1 MMYLFLLFNLII
13 VSSFNP
19 HRKIFY
25 NKLIRFNNNN
35 DKLKKI
41 DNELNIRKLRMRKL
55 LIEKNKI
62 LRNMTGLDLHN
73 ETYID
78 NYLDNIN
85 SKNIYDDNDD
95 NNAYDDDEYNNEYDY
110 EFKPRSNKINY
121 NIIIN
126 THPNQNEIPNQLLNP
141 DPNSTPT
148 PTSTPNRVNVRSENF
163 ELIYDPTF
171 NFNNIGGYDLIKEEL
186 MQCADML
193 VNYTK
198 YTKYNVRTPK
208 GIILEGPPGNG
219 KTLMAKCFSGEIN
232 IGFIPVSGAQF
243 QEKYVGVGA
252 SRVRE
257 LFDLAKNNIPCII
270 FIDELDAIGRKRSD
284 SNTNSNSEHD
294 STLNELLVNLDGFKS
309 TNGIFII
316 GATNRIDLLD
326 SALIRPGRIDKKIF
340 IGNPDKTT
348 RKQIIDIH
356 IKNKP
361 INPCITTEYLIELTN
376 GFSGAEI
383 ENFFNEAL
391 LYVLR
396 QNKNEINI
404 DDLNMIANRVMVGY
418 QSTKNQ
424 LTDDIIYQVAV
435 HEIGHALVGLM
446 TKYKKLIKIT
456 INLFSPKTLGFTLF
470 EPNENYN
477 NIQTKEQ
484 LISEMMVL
492 LGGRIAEE
500 IIFKN
505 NNISSG
511 AAHDILQVK
520 KIAEQMIVNLGMGD
534 KIIVNEPM
542 QINAEIDNIISIAY
556 TQTKILLSNVELLI
570 KDCASLL
577 IKNNELSPD
586 IIINLIIE
594 KYPYIK
600 IK

>member
-1 MMYLFLLFNLII
+1 MYLFLLFNLII

-19 HRKIFY
+19 HRRIFY
-25 NKLIRFNNNN
+25 NRLIRFNNN
-35 DKLKKI
+35 DKLKRI
-41 DNELNIRKLRMRKL
+41 DNELNIRKLRMKKL

-62 LRNMTGLDLHN
+62 LKNMTGLDLHN
-73 ETYID
+73 ETYIN
-78 NYLDNIN
+78 NYLDNMN
-85 SKNIYDDNDD
+85 SKNIYDDEDD
-95 NNAYDDDEYNNEYDY
+95 NTLDEDEYSNEFEY
-110 EFKPRSNKINY
+110 EFGLKPKSNKINY

-126 THPNQNEIPNQLLNP
+126 TNPNQLLNP
-141 DPNSTPT
+141 DINPDINPNLRSN
-148 PTSTPNRVNVRSENF
+148 PNINRENIRSENF
-163 ELIYDPTF
+163 ELIYDPIC

-198 YTKYNVRTPK
+198 YAKYNVRTPK

-257 LFDLAKNNIPCII
+257 LFNLAQNNIPCII
-270 FIDELDAIGRKRSD
+270 FIDELDAIGKKRSD

-340 IGNPDKTT
+340 IGNPDRKT

-361 INPCITTEYLIELTN
+361 INPCITTDYLIELTN

-383 ENFFNEAL
+383 ENFFNEAM

-396 QNKNEINI
+396 NNRNQINV
-404 DDLNMIANRVMVGY
+404 DDLNLIANRVMVGY

-484 LISEMMVL
+484 LITEMMVL

-500 IIFKN
+500 IIFKK
-505 NNISSG
+505 NNISTG
-511 AAHDILQVK
+511 ASHDLLQVK

-556 TQTKILLSNVELLI
+556 SQTKILLSNVELLI
-570 KDCASLL
+570 KECASLL

-586 IIINLIIE
+586 IIINLIID

-600 IK
+600 IN